1 MGDAEQVT
9 GVGRGVV
16 VALAM
21 LLVGT
26 LAQCAQPMGD
36 ASAPQGASGSSG
48 AAPGLP
54 ISSPAGPSAPPV
66 ATTLAAVQQRTV
78 APRPAPRPTPTTPAK
93 PRPAL
98 WEVARVVDGDTI
110 HVTRGGDLV
119 KVRLIGIDSPER
131 DECGFD
137 ASAASLR
144 RIIGGREVR
153 LLTGARTSQDQYGR
167 LLRYVEVAGTDV
179 GLAQI
184 KSGYA
189 VARFDSRDGYGG
201 HTREAEYIAAD
212 RASPDRGWLCATPVP
227 VRPQADWPLAGDE
240 HPCPREQP
248 IKGNESSMIAHSP
261 GQQSYLVTNPEQCFA
276 TLSDAVA
283 AGFRPAKR

>member
-1 MGDAEQVT
+1 MGGREQVT

-16 VALAM
+16 VALSM

-26 LAQCAQPMGD
+26 LSQCARPMDD
-36 ASAPQGASGSSG
+36 ASAPPGASPSS

-54 ISSPAGPSAPPV
+54 TSGGAGSSTAAATRPAAAKRTPV
-66 ATTLAAVQQRTV
+66 APGP
-78 APRPAPRPTPTTPAK
+78 APKPRPTTTAK
-93 PRPAL
+93 PRPTL
-98 WEVARVVDGDTI
+98 WEVTRVVDGDTI

-201 HTREAEYIAAD
+201 HTREAAYIAAD
-212 RASPDRGWLCATPVP
+212 RASPDRGWLCATPLP
-227 VRPQADWPLAGDE
+227 VRPRSDWPLSGDE
-240 HPCPREQP
+240 HPCPRDQP

-276 TLSDAVA
+276 TLRDAVA